1 MWRGWLAHWSLLECC
16 KWTWVLYI
24 VVGSIKEK
32 ERKLRD
38 LITWSLA
45 FQITASIT
53 YWLKQV
59 IQTQDERRHIQ
70 ELSGP
75 VGCHL
80 WKWYTTD
87 HFLFT
92 ASHSFPHAK
101 HKLLHSLK
109 CSRTHGVKVSLP
121 GPACEMW
128 ASLALETHGL
138 KRLFICP
145 HDTPRRCV
153 KAGLRWSWALV
164 FKRKGGHTRHYSTVR
179 PDPAYHIAWVW
190 QP

>member
-16 KWTWVLYI
+16 KCTWVIYI

-92 ASHSFPHAK
+92 ASHSLPHAK
-101 HKLLHSLK
+101 HKLLHSSK
-109 CSRTHGVKVSLP
+109 CSRTHGVKGSLP
-121 GPACEMW
+121 GPACELLLLWKHM
-128 ASLALETHGL
+128 GL
-138 KRLFICP
+138 KNCSYALMTLQDAVSRQGWGDHGHLCSKGKEG
-145 HDTPRRCV
+145 TP
-153 KAGLRWSWALV
+153 AITLQWDQIQ
-164 FKRKGGHTRHYSTVR
+164 HTT
-179 PDPAYHIAWVW
+179 
-190 QP
+190 